1 MATAAGARRHT
12 EQGLERKEQ
21 LLEHATRLFA
31 SRGYAS
37 TRVSDICKDA
47 GVAKGLFYW
56 YFENKEAL
64 FAELVRSMRAQLA
77 ATRAESIDPGAD
89 PLTQLRQAVA
99 CSVRFIARH
108 TEFFTVLRMERRE
121 PTVSAILR
129 EVADAD
135 VAGVARLVAAGQR
148 SGQVT
153 APEPPEFL
161 AQGVVGAVTSF
172 CHAHRTG
179 RLGVDE
185 DELAD
190 LVGRWVVRAVGG
202 EADREAAASAGQG
215 PRRALRSARCPISP
229 FACCRRAAASGSA
242 SPRPASPALPRGS
255 RPGR

>member
-1 MATAAGARRHT
+1 M
-12 EQGLERKEQ
+12 
-21 LLEHATRLFA
+21 
-31 SRGYAS
+31 
-37 TRVSDICKDA
+37 
-47 GVAKGLFYW
+47 AKGLFYW

-202 EADREAAASAGQG
+202 EADGPASPTG
-215 PRRALRSARCPISP
+215 RALRSARCPISP

-242 SPRPASPALPRGS
+242 SPRPASPARPRGS